1 MAQIGQRY
9 MMDKAEQKHVEEM
22 ERLKT
27 SIAKTKSKCLKRD
40 YTKALRR
47 MENELK
53 EYRRYKYAN

>member
-1 MAQIGQRY
+1 
-9 MMDKAEQKHVEEM
+9 MDKAEKRHVEEM
-22 ERLKT
+22 ERLK
-27 SIAKTKSKCLKRD
+27 IAIVKTDSKCLKRD